1 MKTKTENIA
10 GACVYSTR
18 IESNLRHNIILSFSQ
33 SRSQLL
39 LSFWSAPRITNHF
52 RWISVTQSTQALGT
66 GLSFSNV
73 FVWTVENASEPTS
86 VHANRSMRFRWQRK
100 RILSKRISVNRTE
113 IWSFQGKTIQKNQT
127 YLRQVF
133 YLHFSSS
140 AWGKRGRLSVKRVA
154 KRTKWR
160 DKN

>member
-1 MKTKTENIA
+1 MEGRKRVKMKTKTENIA
-10 GACVYSTR
+10 GTCVYSTR

-52 RWISVTQSTQALGT
+52 RWISVTQALGT

-100 RILSKRISVNRTE
+100 RILSKRISVDRTE
-113 IWSFQGKTIQKNQT
+113 IWSFRAKQ
-127 YLRQVF
+127 Y
-133 YLHFSSS
+133 
-140 AWGKRGRLSVKRVA
+140 KRI
-154 KRTKWR
+154 KRTW
-160 DKN
+160 DKCFTYISHLLHKVSEAGSL

>member
-1 MKTKTENIA
+1 MEGRKRVKMKTKTENIA

-39 LSFWSAPRITNHF
+39 LSFRSAPRITNHF
-52 RWISVTQSTQALGT
+52 RWISVTQALGT

-86 VHANRSMRFRWQRK
+86 VYANRSMRFRWQRK

-113 IWSFQGKTIQKNQT
+113 IWSFQGKKQ
-127 YLRQVF
+127 Y
-133 YLHFSSS
+133 
-140 AWGKRGRLSVKRVA
+140 KRI
-154 KRTKWR
+154 KRTW
-160 DKN
+160 DKCFTYISHLLHKVSEAGSL